1 VKADVKKNRF
11 PKDQDTAVGL
21 LLASAPARLLH
32 AQAAS
37 QNLSQKSLT
46 APGFLP
52 RGSDEINKKNETYNN
67 KPTYA
72 KKDIH

>member
-11 PKDQDTAVGL
+11 QKDQDTAVGL
-21 LLASAPARLLH
+21 LLASAPERLLH

-52 RGSDEINKKNETYNN
+52 RGSDEINKNETYNN